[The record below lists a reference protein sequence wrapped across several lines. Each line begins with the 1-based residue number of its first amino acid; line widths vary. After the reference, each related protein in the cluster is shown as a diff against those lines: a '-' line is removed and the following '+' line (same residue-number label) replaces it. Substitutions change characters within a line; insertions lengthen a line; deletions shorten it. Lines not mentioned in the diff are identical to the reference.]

1 MGMIETPLYPD
12 STVSHGICTPCAQK
26 YFKEPKKP
34 VRGLLARLVTPLFH
48 IVKS

>member
-12 STVSHGICTPCAQK
+12 STVSHGICIPCAQK

-34 VRGLLARLVTPLFH
+34 VNGLLARLVKPLPNM
-48 IVKS
+48 VKS